1 MQKQSACIKCIKPL
15 LHCFGRLHDASS
27 RLQLSGPYSTP
38 CSHRTSSKWSRRGS
52 PTLPSRAWWVSL
64 EHPWNHSQMEE
75 WRMKHLSLCWTSI
88 VNSWETWNLFI
99 QDMWIHVNLYRLGHV
114 RTTKFLTSWSS
125 WDESPRYSPH
135 NRDILI
141 MVPTQGFIM
150 FYPRRKVICVYLK
163 IPLNLLTNHHL
174 YHSKLPFWGYT
185 VYSPFSDTHQSLS
198 HQGISS
204 GSAPGSTTTM

>member
-1 MQKQSACIKCIKPL
+1 MLRLVCNFLGHIPL
-15 LHCFGRLHDASS
+15 RAATGQAANEVGEVVQHCQVVPDGCHSNI
-27 RLQLSGPYSTP
+27 
-38 CSHRTSSKWSRRGS
+38 
-52 PTLPSRAWWVSL
+52 L
-64 EHPWNHSQMEE
+64 ETILQMEE

-99 QDMWIHVNLYRLGHV
+99 QDMWIHVNLYQLGHV
-114 RTTKFLTSWSS
+114 TTTKLLTSWSS
-125 WDESPRYSPH
+125 SDESLRYSPH

-150 FYPRRKVICVYLK
+150 FYPRRKVVCVYLK
-163 IPLNLLTNHHL
+163 IPLNLLANHHL
-174 YHSKLPFWGYT
+174 SHSTLPFWGYT

>member
-1 MQKQSACIKCIKPL
+1 MLRLVCNFLGHIPL
-15 LHCFGRLHDASS
+15 RAATGQAANEVGEVVQHCQVVPDGCHSNI
-27 RLQLSGPYSTP
+27 
-38 CSHRTSSKWSRRGS
+38 
-52 PTLPSRAWWVSL
+52 L
-64 EHPWNHSQMEE
+64 ETILQMEE

-99 QDMWIHVNLYRLGHV
+99 QDMWIHVNLYQLGHV

-125 WDESPRYSPH
+125 WDESLRYSPH

-163 IPLNLLTNHHL
+163 IPRNLLTNHHL
-174 YHSKLPFWGYT
+174 SHSKSPFWGYT